1 MENIDVWANKV
12 VESLKR
18 ELEDEAKK
26 YYKKE
31 LDKLGQDLH

>member
-1 MENIDVWANKV
+1 MENIDVWADQV
-12 VESLKR
+12 VTALKR

-31 LDKLGQDLH
+31 LIIFFK